1 MISTGFRIPIKK
13 KAYLSIGSYKHKQEL
28 MFSIRTLYNM
38 QYELY
43 ASLGTADYYNGH
55 DIKVQPLSSPFEENE
70 LENEKEASETIVDR
84 IADYLAE
91 KEFDLI
97 INLPM
102 RIHGGRRVSTLGY
115 RTRRFAVDHSI
126 PLISDVKCA
135 KLLITALKLIHGT
148 PPVKPHIDCLTSRKL
163 IRLPG
168 NNIYI
173 FLFFSC
179 DQILI
184 FMNYFY
190 LKHRFNRYS
199 CTFKSTWCIA

>member
-1 MISTGFRIPIKK
+1 MISTGFRLPTKK
-13 KAYLSIGSYKHKQEL
+13 KVYLSIGSYKHKQEL

-38 QYELY
+38 GYELY

-55 DIKVQPLSSPFEENE
+55 DIKVQPISSPFEENE
-70 LENEKEASETIVDR
+70 AEEKETDESVVDR

-115 RTRRFAVDHSI
+115 RTRRFAVDHSV

-135 KLLITALKLIHGT
+135 KLLITALKLITGT
-148 PPVKPHIDCLTSRKL
+148 PVVKPHIDCLTSRKL

-168 NNIYI
+168 
-173 FLFFSC
+173 
-179 DQILI
+179 
-184 FMNYFY
+184 
-190 LKHRFNRYS
+190 K
-199 CTFKSTWCIA
+199 TA